1 MAKKLNIN
9 KDAYV
14 ATTGITL
21 EQMANSLSGIVVVEK
36 GTNGNGSWIK
46 CGNGILIQYG
56 KITGVSIAKAN
67 GTESTI
73 TLPKP
78 YIDSNYNIQ
87 TQMLGVPSYWS
98 WAVHTVYDSSK
109 TTTDF
114 KISWWNNTGS
124 SDINT
129 VGLYWCTFGLWT
141 EETQPSYTPPTAN
154 QMQELIDLLED
165 LPIGYTI
172 TTDANG
178 WTVIDNS
185 VSPYIE
191 YIKRG
196 TIQITLNNGL
206 SWGSYKLSDLP
217 VGVTNAKVAHLSG
230 NISSWDGAL
239 NTAVTLY
246 GNQVRGIAQW
256 IYGGNGWNN
265 THVWTAHIIVYKT
278 SL

>member
-56 KITGVSIAKAN
+56 KITGVSMAKAN

-87 TQMLGVPSYWS
+87 TQMLGIPSYWS
-98 WAVHTVYDSSK
+98 WAAHTIYDGSK
-109 TTTDF
+109 TTTNF
-114 KISWWNNTGS
+114 IIKWWNNTNDS
-124 SDINT
+124 AINT

-154 QMQELIDLLED
+154 QMQELINLLED
-165 LPIGYTI
+165 LPIAYTV

-178 WTVIDNS
+178 WTVIDNPTL
-185 VSPYIE
+185 PYIE
-191 YIKRG
+191 YYKKGVRNVS
-196 TIQITLNNGL
+196 LNAGGWTSINL
-206 SWGSYKLSDLP
+206 SNLP
-217 VGVTNAKVAHLSG
+217 VGVTGTDSG
-230 NISSWDGAL
+230 VFGMGSFECWDGAFV
-239 NTAVTLY
+239 AEIGMRASCVQVACFWHY
-246 GNQVRGIAQW
+246 SGNA
-256 IYGGNGWNN
+256 WNAN
-265 THVWTAHIIVYKT
+265 HNWSFRIVKMR
-278 SL
+278 S